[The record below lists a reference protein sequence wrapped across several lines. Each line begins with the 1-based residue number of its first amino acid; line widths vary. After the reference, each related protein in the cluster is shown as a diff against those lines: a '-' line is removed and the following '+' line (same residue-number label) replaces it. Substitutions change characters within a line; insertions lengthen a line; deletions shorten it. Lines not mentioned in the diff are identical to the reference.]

1 MWRGVSLLK
10 VYVTWR
16 SNICQ
21 SCALAYNSS
30 RDTTR
35 LGVRTPV
42 LLGSMEMRAGPGGG
56 WRTPRAPGGAGGPV
70 RTGTPYSV
78 AY

>member
-30 RDTTR
+30 RDTPDWGSGLR
-35 LGVRTPV
+35 SCLAAWRCERDREEVGGPPAPREEQEVPSVQVHRTP
-42 LLGSMEMRAGPGGG
+42 
-56 WRTPRAPGGAGGPV
+56 
-70 RTGTPYSV
+70 
-78 AY
+78 